1 MPWLDL
7 LADDRLHL
15 SVIFPPVLDE
25 RLDRGIEVVG
35 QFTAVKDIIS
45 HSVYTLRTMI
55 GIT

>member
-1 MPWLDL
+1 MPRLNL

-15 SVIFPPVLDE
+15 SVIFAPVLDE

-35 QFTAVKDIIS
+35 QFTAVEDIIS
-45 HSVYTLRTMI
+45 RPVYTLRTMI